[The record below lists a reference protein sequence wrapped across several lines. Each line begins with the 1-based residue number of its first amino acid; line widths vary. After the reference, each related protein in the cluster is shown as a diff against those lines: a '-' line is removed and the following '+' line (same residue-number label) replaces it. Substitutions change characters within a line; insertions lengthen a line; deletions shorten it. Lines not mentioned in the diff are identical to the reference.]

1 MAEDEEDDES
11 FGDFKFASFP
21 NQQFSST
28 SVDWGGFV
36 NGGTSSK
43 PFDPFTVSSD
53 RIQKHVNETNG
64 VAVEANKARGA
75 IPLSIF
81 GEEDDEPVVSHSND
95 FFSSK
100 SNGGGAVKNGSDL
113 NGVVG
118 ISDLISNLYYQK
130 PKVDSQNGSV
140 LNSISNVDATNPKV
154 DGPVNSNSNGNDL
167 NQHEDEEDDDGWE
180 FKSAEWEAGNNN
192 LNVKV
197 NWLKLN

>member
-53 RIQKHVNETNG
+53 PIQKRVNETNG

-118 ISDLISNLYYQK
+118 ISDLISNSYYQK

-140 LNSISNVDATNPKV
+140 LNSISNVD
-154 DGPVNSNSNGNDL
+154 GPMNSNANDL
-167 NQHEDEEDDDGWE
+167 NQDEDEDNDDDGWE